1 MRHRYNITIY
11 LDMDDVIC
19 KFTEKFKNLALQ
31 DNYEIKENENKNYD
45 FFIKC
50 IKNYDIFENLIPS
63 DDLKYLID
71 NIKRI
76 VEEYNINDFEFLT
89 SLGTTDIG
97 LHHIIKCQKY
107 SWLRKHNLKFMNVNF
122 VSRAK
127 EKIFF
132 KPNYNILIDDR
143 EDTINRWNNFYN
155 LKDKYSFL
163 PNTIDIENT
172 GILYSY
178 KDDINKLFKK
188 LEKTVIKLI
197 RLQYMEQYL

>member
-50 IKNYDIFENLIPS
+50 IKNYNIFENLIPN

-97 LHHIIKCQKY
+97 LHHTIKCQKY

-122 VSRAK
+122 VSRAE

-188 LEKTVIKLI
+188 LEKTVIKLS

>member
-97 LHHIIKCQKY
+97 LHHTIKCQKY

-163 PNTIDIENT
+163 PNKIDIENT